1 MHSYWVYIVA
11 SLRKTLYIG
20 VTSDLRRRIQ
30 QHKSGSIPGFTSK
43 YRVNRLVH
51 FEAFADVN
59 AARAREKQLKG
70 WLRRRKIELIE
81 GENPEWEDLADRI
94 GLPLS
99 ATAGEGR

>member
-11 SLRKTLYIG
+11 SMRKTLYIG
-20 VTSDLRRRIQ
+20 VTNDLHRRIH
-30 QHKSGSIPGFTSK
+30 QHKTGSVPGFTSK

-81 GENPEWEDLADRI
+81 TENPEWEDLADRI

-99 ATAGEGR
+99 ATASEGG